1 MCVFACIYMM
11 LCVSCIWFSVY
22 RCANE
27 RDREREREAA
37 VLIISLVF
45 MNKHEFWI

>member
-1 MCVFACIYMM
+1 MRATKPAV
-11 LCVSCIWFSVY
+11 
-22 RCANE
+22 E
-27 RDREREREAA
+27 RQMRERERKGGGEGEA